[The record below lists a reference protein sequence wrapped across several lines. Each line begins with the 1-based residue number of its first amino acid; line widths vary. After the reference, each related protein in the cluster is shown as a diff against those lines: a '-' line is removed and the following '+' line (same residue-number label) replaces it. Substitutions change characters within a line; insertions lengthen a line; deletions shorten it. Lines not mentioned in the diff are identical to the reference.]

1 MVKNRE
7 YLYSINNFKTPKT
20 VEDKD
25 AIGIRLVELIDME
38 PGSDPLHPDMG
49 IGIKKYRFNSSDLE
63 DLQNRISSQIE
74 TYLPMYSTAEINIIR
89 TAEDKTLN
97 IEITIGDITYVY
109 DTEIA
114 NGPVTLED
122 I

>member
-1 MVKNRE
+1 
-7 YLYSINNFKTPKT
+7 
-20 VEDKD
+20 
-25 AIGIRLVELIDME
+25 
-38 PGSDPLHPDMG
+38 
-49 IGIKKYRFNSSDLE
+49 
-63 DLQNRISSQIE
+63 
-74 TYLPMYSTAEINIIR
+74 MYSTAEINIIR